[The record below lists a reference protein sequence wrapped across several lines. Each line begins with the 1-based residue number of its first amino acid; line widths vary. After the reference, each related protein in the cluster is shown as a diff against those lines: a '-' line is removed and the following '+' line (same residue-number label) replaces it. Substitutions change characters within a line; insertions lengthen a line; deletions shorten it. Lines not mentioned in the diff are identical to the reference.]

1 MKRQALGAVA
11 LSLLASVFMTFA
23 GCSGSGSSTP
33 QNATRTEMAA
43 GTAQQAARDNGQAA
57 DKSTAA
63 AGTASQAQAA
73 SSPETGAAAALSNQK
88 IIERLS
94 YQIETTQFDSSVSRI
109 NTLCTQLGGYM
120 QTSSVGGVGIQT
132 QGTLRS
138 ASFTLRVPQEKLAQF
153 RGSAG
158 SIGNVLNYSSSSEN
172 ISEQYYDTEARL
184 KSLRTEQGRLLELMK
199 KSGSMTDLVALEK
212 ALADV
217 NYQIEQLTGT
227 LRQYDSLISFS
238 TVSIQL
244 DEVVRQT
251 ELEKEPVT
259 LWGRIARQFRS
270 SLRALGSFGEGLL
283 VFLLGGAPILLL
295 LAALLAAAIL
305 LIRFRRKKTAA
316 KPGKPAVPPPPPPTE
331 QPEKKDGED
340 HHENG
345 I

>member
-1 MKRQALGAVA
+1 MKRRVWGAVA
-11 LSLLASVFMTFA
+11 LALFASMLMTFA
-23 GCSGSGSSTP
+23 ACSSGSGSAP
-33 QNATRTEMAA
+33 RNAVRTEMAA
-43 GTAQQAARDNGQAA
+43 GTAQQAAQDNGKAA

-63 AGTASQAQAA
+63 AGAASQAQTA
-73 SSPETGAAAALSNQK
+73 SSPEAGAAAALSNQK
-88 IIERLS
+88 IIERLA
-94 YQIETTQFDSSVSRI
+94 YRIETTQFDSSVSRI
-109 NTLCTQLGGYM
+109 NALCSQLGGYM
-120 QTSSVGGVGIQT
+120 QESSVGGVGIQT
-132 QGTLRS
+132 QGTMRS
-138 ASFTLRVPQEKLAQF
+138 ASFTLRIPQEKLAQF

-184 KSLRTEQGRLLELMK
+184 KSLRTEQDRLLELMK
-199 KSGSMTDLVALEK
+199 KSGSLTDLVALEK

-244 DEVVRQT
+244 NEVVKQT

-259 LWGRIARQFRS
+259 LWERIAWQFRS

-295 LAALLAAAIL
+295 LAAVLAAAIL
-305 LIRFRRKKTAA
+305 LIRFRRKKLAA
-316 KPGKPAVPPPPPPTE
+316 KPEKPGVPPPPPPAE
-331 QPEKKDGED
+331 QSEKKGGED
-340 HHENG
+340 RHE
-345 I
+345 